1 MARVNGVNIPATEA
15 TAVIDNVAYQ
25 RWSRHRSWILR
36 PIQLFLNWPW
46 LMVVCKRSGAMSHG
60 SRLILTQE
68 LHTSLKKHL
77 FPGDGKRLLQSW
89 VCNRYEGVS
98 SEAHGKGANSGSI

>member
-15 TAVIDNVAYQ
+15 TAVIDSVAYQ
-25 RWSRHRSWILR
+25 RWSRHRSGILR

-46 LMVVCKRSGAMSHG
+46 LMVVCKGGGAMSHG

-68 LHTSLKKHL
+68 LPYLSEETS
-77 FPGDGKRLLQSW
+77 FETGK
-89 VCNRYEGVS
+89 
-98 SEAHGKGANSGSI
+98 EAAAIGCVTVMKEFV